1 MSHQFTIS
9 YAKESD
15 HNDALNIYREQFYIP
30 LLNNKHAIY
39 FLGNSLGLQPKT
51 TQDEVLK
58 IMEAWANFGVE
69 GFFMGKEPWLNYHKK
84 ITLLLCDIVGA
95 KEQELVTMNHLTVNL
110 HLLMISFYQ
119 PTKNRYKIICEA
131 KAFPSDQYAFQSQV
145 KLHGYKIED
154 AIIEVHPKEGTEII
168 TTADII
174 ATIEQHKD
182 SVAMVLFSGVNY
194 YTGQVFDMPAITEA
208 AHNAG
213 AYAGFDLAH
222 AAGNVELQ
230 LHNWNVD
237 FACWCNYKYL
247 NSGPGAIAGAFINEK
262 HLQNKKLKRLEGWW
276 GNDVANRFKM
286 ENSFTPSPNAEAWQ
300 MSTAPML
307 LLASHK
313 ASMDIFKQ
321 AGFKNLLS
329 KSKLLSDYLF
339 FVLNEINQPEKRFTI
354 LTPRNSNE
362 RGCQVSLSVFKNAK
376 AVFDELLPNGIFA
389 DWREPNV
396 IRVAPVPL
404 YNSFEEIFTFAAT
417 LKQILKKY

>member
-222 AAGNVELQ
+222 AAG
-230 LHNWNVD
+230 
-237 FACWCNYKYL
+237 
-247 NSGPGAIAGAFINEK
+247 
-262 HLQNKKLKRLEGWW
+262 
-276 GNDVANRFKM
+276 M
-286 ENSFTPSPNAEAWQ
+286 
-300 MSTAPML
+300 
-307 LLASHK
+307 
-313 ASMDIFKQ
+313 
-321 AGFKNLLS
+321 
-329 KSKLLSDYLF
+329 
-339 FVLNEINQPEKRFTI
+339 
-354 LTPRNSNE
+354 
-362 RGCQVSLSVFKNAK
+362 
-376 AVFDELLPNGIFA
+376 
-389 DWREPNV
+389 
-396 IRVAPVPL
+396 
-404 YNSFEEIFTFAAT
+404 
-417 LKQILKKY
+417 